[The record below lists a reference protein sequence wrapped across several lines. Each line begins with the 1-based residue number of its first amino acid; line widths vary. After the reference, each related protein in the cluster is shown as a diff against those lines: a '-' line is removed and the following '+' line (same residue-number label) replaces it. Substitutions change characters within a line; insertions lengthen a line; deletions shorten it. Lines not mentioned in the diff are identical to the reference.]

1 MAAVARNAVLLLALV
16 GIVVQLC
23 SVVPPTAAAG
33 RALVDV
39 DQPAACVKGG
49 VGGEVNGTFING
61 GGELNCTTTNIVRGA
76 AYQHGEEQ
84 KFRLEAGNKT
94 IIDNTKN

>member
-1 MAAVARNAVLLLALV
+1 
-16 GIVVQLC
+16 
-23 SVVPPTAAAG
+23 
-33 RALVDV
+33 
-39 DQPAACVKGG
+39 VKGG